1 MWPQQST
8 GLTPLH
14 SLFVATFARMDSG
27 GGLTIDDDW
36 VKFAMALA
44 KQSKAEDVDVG
55 GLLRW
60 FVAGFVAS

>member
-1 MWPQQST
+1 M
-8 GLTPLH
+8 
-14 SLFVATFARMDSG
+14 FVATFARMDSG